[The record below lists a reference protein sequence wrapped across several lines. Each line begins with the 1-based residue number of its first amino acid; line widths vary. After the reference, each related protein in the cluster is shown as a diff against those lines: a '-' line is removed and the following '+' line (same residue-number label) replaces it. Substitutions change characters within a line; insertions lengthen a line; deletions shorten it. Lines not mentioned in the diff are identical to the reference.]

1 MELNGEGCVGDLLCE
16 PGDVDFGTVIIGTS
30 SSHKLSLTNPSPCNL
45 HYQLFTEKAH
55 WEDLEGEEGRTT
67 SLRTDTA
74 HGTECHTLGLN
85 TLHVHTY
92 VCTSRMHLAVHHC
105 TQFWGNDGECIVIIS
120 LYLTPAGVELNCS
133 EGVLPAGG
141 QCTLIVTVK
150 PWQRARSQVAI
161 RYRVVLQD
169 SKEGG
174 MLVGEGGGGREK
186 EVRDMCM

>member
-1 MELNGEGCVGDLLCE
+1 MELHGEGCVGDLLCE

-30 SSHKLSLTNPSPCNL
+30 SSHKLSLTNPSLCNL
-45 HYQLFTEKAH
+45 QYQLFTEKAH
-55 WEDLEGEEGRTT
+55 WEDLEGEEEGRTT

-74 HGTECHTLGLN
+74 HGTECHTLWAK
-85 TLHVHTY
+85 HTVRTYVRMY
-92 VCTSRMHLAVHHC
+92 VCTSWMHLAVHHC
-105 TQFWGNDGECIVIIS
+105 TQFWGNDGKCSVIIC
-120 LYLTPAGVELNCS
+120 LYLMPPGVELNCS

-174 MLVGEGGGGREK
+174 T
-186 EVRDMCM
+186 